1 MWSQIGMGASGEKVG
16 VQIYG
21 EGPRTTLLLGMAFC
35 DLECI
40 SSITESSQVVSVLFG
55 SVSCPFISLL
65 IGHVLCLLRTH
76 GEQANQVLGL
86 AFYCR
91 QSTLPQ

>member
-1 MWSQIGMGASGEKVG
+1 MWSQTGMVASGEKIG

-21 EGPRTTLLLGMAFC
+21 EGPRTALPLGMAFC

-40 SSITESSQVVSVLFG
+40 PSITESSQVMSVSFG

-65 IGHVLCLLRTH
+65 IGHVL
-76 GEQANQVLGL
+76 
-86 AFYCR
+86 
-91 QSTLPQ
+91 